1 MATTIT
7 ATPQGVEDYQRLFM
21 NLCLAKTLRVRR
33 INDFEANLR
42 GALFVMIIRCLC
54 AFDICFDGLS
64 PSFVPEKN
72 SSWRTSPFGNNC
84 WLCTPSDLVL
94 D

>member
-1 MATTIT
+1 MLV
-7 ATPQGVEDYQRLFM
+7 GVLAGDKSRRWNLPSY
-21 NLCLAKTLRVRR
+21 LCLAKTLRVRT

-72 SSWRTSPFGNNC
+72 SF
-84 WLCTPSDLVL
+84 
-94 D
+94 